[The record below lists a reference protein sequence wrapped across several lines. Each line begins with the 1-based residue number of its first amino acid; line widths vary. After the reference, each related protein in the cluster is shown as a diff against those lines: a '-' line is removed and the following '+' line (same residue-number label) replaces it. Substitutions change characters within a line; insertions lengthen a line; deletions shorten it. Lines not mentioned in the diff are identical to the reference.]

1 MSETLAPSSSG
12 GLRQNLERLPRIR
25 DLWPVPPRSARD
37 FSTWVFPVLLAFVVL
52 AVVVA
57 TPIVE
62 VVWTQWRWFTGPTVD
77 ARAAG
82 ASTYAAVVAGANVSV
97 VAGTLLSRWSP
108 WGAAALVLWP
118 FVTIPVTDTMVWGW
132 WLALLFVTMVIAYD
146 SATAVWPCVAGAVAV
161 VVWYCLSG
169 ASALLPVG
177 LVTAGTDASLRAQ
190 TMVLYLV
197 VVAVVVPGSWVVGVL
212 IRWQVRVRARA
223 EAAES
228 TAHDAL
234 EAEAV
239 TSERARAARDLHDVV
254 AHHVSLVAVRA
265 ESAPYVHPELDA
277 TAREVLGDIA
287 NDARDALDELRQV
300 LTILQRAGH
309 DEADAPRLP
318 QPGSADVARLVADA
332 RDAGQVVDLVEPV
345 PDLPPAQGYVVY
357 RAVQEALTNARRHAP
372 TEPVRVEV
380 SVRSGVVGLRV
391 TNAATATATPEP
403 GRGLLGMRER
413 AEALGGAA
421 DHAVDD
427 GTFVLSVSL
436 PLGGGEGEEW

>member
-1 MSETLAPSSSG
+1 MMTPSVRPRNTLRLVGDRRAPRRRAG
-12 GLRQNLERLPRIR
+12 DVL
-25 DLWPVPPRSARD
+25 
-37 FSTWVFPVLLAFVVL
+37 TWAVPVLLAL
-52 AVVVA
+52 AVGCA
-57 TPIVE
+57 LLTTSTYRL
-62 VVWTQWRWFTGPTVD
+62 VWTQWRWLTGPTVD
-77 ARAAG
+77 VWWGTTTKPMTGHYALLSALAG
-82 ASTYAAVVAGANVSV
+82 VSV
-97 VAGTLLSRWSP
+97 VVGVATTRWRP
-108 WGAAALVLWP
+108 PVATALVLWP
-118 FVTIPVTDTMVWGW
+118 FASILVTDTMVFAW
-132 WLALLFVTMVIAYD
+132 WLAAFAAALIFAYD
-146 SATAVWPCVAGAVAV
+146 GSVAVWPTSVSLAVVGGWLWLAGASVQLPFRLGV
-161 VVWYCLSG
+161 TTPYPGERSIVLVPIVL
-169 ASALLPVG
+169 ALLTVG
-177 LVTAGTDASLRAQ
+177 GTGAAGAL
-190 TMVLYLV
+190 L
-197 VVAVVVPGSWVVGVL
+197 
-212 IRWQVRVRARA
+212 RWQVRARERASQAEAGAQEAFEA
-223 EAAES
+223 EAA
-228 TAHDAL
+228 
-234 EAEAV
+234 
-239 TSERARAARDLHDVV
+239 TSDRARAARDLHDVV

-372 TEPVRVEV
+372 SEPVRVEV